1 MAFYVDIC
9 GDQYDDINLY
19 GISCFDLNAWL
30 CLGTLDCKLHGLHG
44 RDDRDYWIA
53 SKRLNQV
60 ARQAGVVTL
69 PEVLHEMFIC
79 GSGVDLHSFWPSLSF
94 YLLTQFKS

>member
-9 GDQYDDINLY
+9 GDQCDNPNLY

-30 CLGTLDCKLHGLHG
+30 CLGTLDCELHG

-53 SKRLNQV
+53 FKRLNQV

-69 PEVLHEMFIC
+69 PEVLHEMFSC
-79 GSGVDLHSFWPSLSF
+79 GSGVDRHSFWPSLCF
-94 YLLTQFKS
+94 YLLAQY